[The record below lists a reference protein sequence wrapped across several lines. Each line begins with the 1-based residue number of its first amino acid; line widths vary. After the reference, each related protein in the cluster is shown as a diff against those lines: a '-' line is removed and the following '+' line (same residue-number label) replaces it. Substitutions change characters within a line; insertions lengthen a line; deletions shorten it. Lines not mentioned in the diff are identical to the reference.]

1 MADRSAS
8 PIILMTYTFN
18 ARKYEMVEA
27 VNGTYWFNIYQ
38 WTNNHYSFIEA
49 HRVWGS
55 LEEAK
60 SEAKH
65 LIIVDLKARN
75 ELA

>member
-27 VNGTYWFNIYQ
+27 VNGTYWFSIYQ
-38 WTNNHYSFIEA
+38 RTSNHYSFIEA